1 MTTIHGIGPRHTPE
15 THEQWLKGKGP
26 TLSLLLVSL
35 MAVGI
40 AGTVGYNSA
49 FLKETPTTAR
59 VVEEVQYKLWTGN
72 ARNTPH
78 NVVTLE
84 IMEGPDKGKTGN
96 AYFYFQRN
104 AKEFKKDMVVDVNYG
119 VRRLSKKIVLDDL
132 VVRQPKP

>member
-1 MTTIHGIGPRHTPE
+1 M
-15 THEQWLKGKGP
+15 
-26 TLSLLLVSL
+26 SLLLVSL

-104 AKEFKKDMVVDVNYG
+104 AKEFKKGMIVDAHYRVK
-119 VRRLSKKIVLDDL
+119 RLSKKIVLDDL
-132 VVRQPKP
+132 TVRQPKPSSNF